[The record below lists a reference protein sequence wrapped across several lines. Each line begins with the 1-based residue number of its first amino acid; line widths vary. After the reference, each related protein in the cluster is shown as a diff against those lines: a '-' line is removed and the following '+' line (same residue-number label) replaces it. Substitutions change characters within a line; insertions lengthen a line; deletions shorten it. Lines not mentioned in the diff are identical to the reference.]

1 MTAPIGAPRG
11 TKARAA
17 RLAGQSTTDPPPGSS
32 TDAES
37 VAAPAP
43 SSSPAADRESG
54 RELGP
59 DELVALE
66 EQRSFL
72 LASLRDLEAEHDAG
86 DIDDGDYAGLNDDYT
101 ARAAAVIRAIE
112 GHYALVAARRRPV
125 SWSRRLG
132 AVAAVVVIAI
142 GAGVFVARSA
152 GQRTA
157 GNTITGGT
165 RQSTRDQM
173 LTARQLQAQRD
184 YDGAIKLYD
193 QVLQTD
199 PVNVE
204 ALSFRG
210 WMFRLKALQAGS
222 GDQVELLKQAIKG
235 EGDALAAESGNGPA
249 LVFLAVLYGDL
260 QQPQK
265 ALDTLAQAPAGSIPD
280 EMSSL
285 VESFRQQMQAQL
297 AGSTASATTTSG

>member
-1 MTAPIGAPRG
+1 MTAPLGASRG

-17 RLAGQSTTDPPPGSS
+17 RLAGKPSIDRSIDAAPSAGPASPPGS
-32 TDAES
+32 E
-37 VAAPAP
+37 P
-43 SSSPAADRESG
+43 DREST
-54 RELGP
+54 RKLGP

-112 GHYALVAARRRPV
+112 GHHALVAARRRPV

-157 GNTITGGT
+157 GDTITGGT
-165 RQSTRDQM
+165 RQSTRDQL

-184 YDGAIKLYD
+184 YDGAIKVYD

-235 EGDALAAESGNGPA
+235 EGDALAAQPGDGPA

-265 ALDTLAQAPAGSIPD
+265 ALDTLAQAPARAIPD

-297 AGSTASATTTSG
+297 AGSTASTTTTSG

>member
-1 MTAPIGAPRG
+1 MTTPIGAPRG

-17 RLAGQSTTDPPPGSS
+17 RLAGQSSVRPPVTPIADPEQSPRPMAPGIP
-32 TDAES
+32 T
-37 VAAPAP
+37 
-43 SSSPAADRESG
+43 SSPESG

-86 DIDDGDYAGLNDDYT
+86 DIDDGDYEGLNDDYT

-112 GHYALVAARRRPV
+112 GHRFLVAARRRPV
-125 SWSRRLG
+125 SWSRRLA
-132 AVAAVVVIAI
+132 AVAVVVVLAV

-157 GNTITGGT
+157 GATISGGT
-165 RQSTRDQM
+165 RESSRDQL
-173 LTARQLQAQRD
+173 LTARQFQAQQD
-184 YDGAIKLYD
+184 YDGAIKVYD

-204 ALSFRG
+204 ALTFRG
-210 WMFRLKALQAGS
+210 WMYRLKALKAGS
-222 GDQVELLKQAIKG
+222 GDQVDLLKQAIKG
-235 EGDALAAESGNGPA
+235 EGDALAVKPDAGPA

-265 ALDTLAQAPAGSIPD
+265 ALDTLARAPAGSVPD

-285 VESFRQQMQAQL
+285 VDSFRQQMQAQL
-297 AGSTASATTTSG
+297 ADTPTTTG

>member
-1 MTAPIGAPRG
+1 MTTPIGAPRG

-17 RLAGQSTTDPPPGSS
+17 RLAGQPSTDRSSDAAPSPGPASPPGP
-32 TDAES
+32 E
-37 VAAPAP
+37 P
-43 SSSPAADRESG
+43 DREST

-101 ARAAAVIRAIE
+101 ARAAAVIRAID
-112 GHYALVAARRRPV
+112 GHYALVAVRRRPV
-125 SWSRRLG
+125 SWSRRLA
-132 AVAAVVVIAI
+132 AVAVVVLIAI

-157 GNTITGGT
+157 GATISGGT
-165 RQSTRDQM
+165 RQSTRDQL

-184 YDGAIKLYD
+184 YDGAIKVYD

-235 EGDALAAESGNGPA
+235 EGDALAARAGDGPA

-265 ALDTLAQAPAGSIPD
+265 ALDTLAQAPAGAIPD

-285 VESFRQQMQAQL
+285 VESFRQQMQVQL
-297 AGSTASATTTSG
+297 AGSTVTTTSTGG